1 MATLR
6 AGRDPRVGKVAFDLK
21 LAFGIGQ
28 AAEGL
33 KNGAFGTFLIF
44 YYNQVLGMSGS
55 LAGLAIGIALIV
67 DAMTDPLAGSISD
80 RWHSRHGRRHPF
92 MYASI
97 VPLAITFYLLFAPP
111 VEGEWAL
118 FIWLVIFT
126 NLSRTAMTLYH
137 VPHLA
142 LGAEMSTDFVERS
155 KLVGYRQFF
164 ATFGALGAVAIGFV
178 FFFRPSAEF
187 ANGQL
192 DARAY
197 EPFAATLA
205 VLMSLTIFW
214 SAWGTRRVI
223 PFLPMAPPGALGG
236 VIGVFRQMMRDIL
249 GALRAKSFSWL
260 FSGVL
265 IVFVMVGV
273 DSALNIYMYTYF
285 WELDRADIVW
295 LAVAYP
301 VGLMIGTMFAPAIQ
315 ARFGKKGP
323 LMFGTLCWTTF
334 QIFPVVLRLLGWFPE
349 NDSALLLPLL
359 MGIRVLQGMGTVQ
372 SNVAFG
378 SMMADVADE
387 HELTTG
393 RRQEGIFFAASSF
406 SAKCASGMGNI
417 IAGVALDLISWPR
430 GAHIK
435 TAADVPT
442 DALVSLGLLYGPIVA
457 GFGFVSAWC
466 YTHYHLTRERHAEIL
481 VELAERHAAADG
493 QTKGVA

>member
-1 MATLR
+1 VAT
-6 AGRDPRVGKVAFDLK
+6 AQAQADPRVGKIAFDLK

-28 AAEGL
+28 AAEGM

-55 LAGLAIGIALIV
+55 LAGLAIGISLIV

-80 RWHSRHGRRHPF
+80 RWHSRYGRRHPF

-97 VPLAITFYLLFAPP
+97 VPLALTFYLLFAPP
-111 VEGEWAL
+111 VEGDLAL
-118 FIWLVIFT
+118 FVWLLVFT

-142 LGAEMSTDFVERS
+142 LGAELSTDFVERS
-155 KLVGYRQFF
+155 KLVGFRQFF
-164 ATFGALGAVAIGFV
+164 ATFGALSAVAIGFL
-178 FFFRPSAEF
+178 FFFKPSAEF

-197 EPFAATLA
+197 EPFAASLA

-223 PFLPMAPPGALGG
+223 PFLPMAPPVRMGSVLEIFRKMFQDIAGA
-236 VIGVFRQMMRDIL
+236 M
-249 GALRAKSFSWL
+249 RAKTFSWL

-273 DSALNIYMYTYF
+273 DGALNIYMYTYF
-285 WELDRADIVW
+285 WELDRGDIVW
-295 LAVAYP
+295 LATAYP
-301 VGLMIGTMFAPAIQ
+301 AGLMIGTLFAPAIQ
-315 ARFGKKGP
+315 GRFGKKAP

-334 QIFPVVLRLLGWFPE
+334 QIVPVVLRLLDWFPQ
-349 NDSALLLPLL
+349 NDSAILLPLL
-359 MGIRVLQGMGTVQ
+359 MGLRVLQGMGTVQ

-406 SAKCASGMGNI
+406 SAKFASGMGNI

-430 GAHIK
+430 GPHIQ
-435 TAADVPT
+435 TAADVPA

-466 YTHYHLTRERHAEIL
+466 YTHYHLTRERHAAIL
-481 VELAERHAAADG
+481 VELEKRHQSAA
-493 QTKGVA
+493 